1 MEHLQVELASLRS
14 ELLQMYN
21 LVFSQLQKAQQAFL
35 ENKKS
40 VVKEIAS
47 TEKLVNAKELQID
60 SRSETILAL
69 FTPVAVDLRFVL
81 SALKININLERIGD
95 LADGIGRTVAHSK
108 EDFDK
113 GFLQQVNAPGA
124 FAASLEMFQCL
135 LEAFEKEDTLL
146 ARDIFGKDKII
157 DDIVRAAV
165 NTAEEFAKG
174 HPENLSQAIQLLSIM
189 KMLER
194 VGDHLKNIAEEIIFY
209 SEARVL
215 KHAGKTGGMPQ

>member
-60 SRSETILAL
+60 SRCETILAL

-95 LADGIGRTVAHSK
+95 LADGIGRTLSHIRES
-108 EDFDK
+108 FDTNL
-113 GFLQQVNAPGA
+113 LQKANAFGA
-124 FAASLEMFQCL
+124 FAAALEMFQCL
-135 LEAFEKEDTLL
+135 LTAFEKEDTLL
-146 ARDIFGKDKII
+146 ARDIF
-157 DDIVRAAV
+157 V
-165 NTAEEFAKG
+165 
-174 HPENLSQAIQLLSIM
+174 
-189 KMLER
+189 
-194 VGDHLKNIAEEIIFY
+194 
-209 SEARVL
+209 
-215 KHAGKTGGMPQ
+215 

>member
-95 LADGIGRTVAHSK
+95 LADGIGRTVAHTNGKFSH
-108 EDFDK
+108 E
-113 GFLQQVNAPGA
+113 
-124 FAASLEMFQCL
+124 
-135 LEAFEKEDTLL
+135 LL
-146 ARDIFGKDKII
+146 A
-157 DDIVRAAV
+157 
-165 NTAEEFAKG
+165 
-174 HPENLSQAIQLLSIM
+174 S
-189 KMLER
+189 
-194 VGDHLKNIAEEIIFY
+194 
-209 SEARVL
+209 
-215 KHAGKTGGMPQ
+215 